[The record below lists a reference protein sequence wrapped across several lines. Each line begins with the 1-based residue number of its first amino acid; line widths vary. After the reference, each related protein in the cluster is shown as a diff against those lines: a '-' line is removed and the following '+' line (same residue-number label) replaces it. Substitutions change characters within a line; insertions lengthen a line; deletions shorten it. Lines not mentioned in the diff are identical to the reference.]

1 MLKEIIK
8 YTLGL
13 ANFSLATIW
22 AVMLLSGFLT
32 EGLGLFAL
40 PHFWLL
46 LFNIILA
53 NAIFFFIDK
62 KIYR

>member
-1 MLKEIIK
+1 MAKEILK
-8 YTLGL
+8 YSLGL
-13 ANFSLATIW
+13 INFSLATIW

-40 PHFWLL
+40 PHFWIL

-53 NAIFFFIDK
+53 NLVFFVLDK
-62 KIYR
+62 RIYR

>member
-1 MLKEIIK
+1 MAKEIFK

-13 ANFSLATIW
+13 INFSLATIW

-32 EGLGLFAL
+32 EGLGLFNL
-40 PHFWLL
+40 LHFWIL

-53 NAIFFFIDK
+53 NLVFFVLDK